1 MKKIIGVIILCLIVG
16 VGTYF
21 LTLFLD
27 NLRKGGDVNVVV
39 TFDDTNYY
47 TIPSITKMNK
57 EKALLEW
64 PYKMTVENT
73 KDGKALYQIII
84 TETEKSTIKRDSLE
98 YSLYLDDKEIS
109 SGKLNDIKNNI
120 LYTGNIEGKI
130 KQNYKLYIW
139 VIKDV
144 LETDV
149 YEYKLEF
156 NTIKSGGPG
165 F

>member
-16 VGTYF
+16 IGSYF

-64 PYKMTVENT
+64 PYKMVVENT

-84 TETEKSTIKRDSLE
+84 TETDNSTIKRDSLE

-109 SGKLNDIKNNI
+109 NGKLSDIKNNI
-120 LYTGNIEGKI
+120 PKCTN
-130 KQNYKLYIW
+130 
-139 VIKDV
+139 
-144 LETDV
+144 
-149 YEYKLEF
+149 
-156 NTIKSGGPG
+156 
-165 F
+165 